1 MNKKHDKCIIYV
13 IVIVIV
19 SYMSSLWELVTFNLQ
34 SKWVLEDEQDS
45 AFEVETANLV
55 EYGNNCFDHR

>member
-1 MNKKHDKCIIYV
+1 MYKNMTTVSYV

-19 SYMSSLWELVTFNLQ
+19 SYMPSFWELVTFNLH

-45 AFEVETANLV
+45 AFEDETANLV
-55 EYGNNCFDHR
+55 EYGNECFDQR